1 MTIAK
6 ATTARCPTILG
17 ASLSVY
23 ATILC
28 MDVGIPMI
36 ECMYALCVQPSW
48 RASTLRARWCLKGFL
63 NHTSAVAGALAS
75 RSARSAASALDG
87 GGRNFGG
94 GAAAAAAPETLAESS
109 PTDGDGE
116 SRPDGADGREESQL
130 PKSDARFWSLICERR
145 RLRRFVC
152 AVCTL
157 FETTNWLSSSEVSG
171 GRYI

>member
-1 MTIAK
+1 M
-6 ATTARCPTILG
+6 
-17 ASLSVY
+17 V
-23 ATILC
+23 
-28 MDVGIPMI
+28 
-36 ECMYALCVQPSW
+36 
-48 RASTLRARWCLKGFL
+48 LKGFL
-63 NHTSAVAGALAS
+63 NHPSAVAGALPS

-94 GAAAAAAPETLAESS
+94 GAAAAAAPETLAEAS